1 MIPVFW
7 VYKYFYNRIE
17 KITIFLYNFSEVK
30 YMKVFIKK
38 YCYISIPMITVLI
51 VAFLYIGKI
60 VDFSSILIDDSS
72 NIIQISGTL
81 IGFLLTAMTIFLSL
95 PKDTVLMQRIK
106 KYNHHKIFSRC
117 VSMGLIIL
125 TIDILVW
132 LLKIPYVY
140 VILLFILGLEET
152 LMSAYYIYKLCIYN
166 FE

>member
-125 TIDILVW
+125 TIDILLW
-132 LLKIPYVY
+132 LLKVQHVY